1 MIIIFS
7 TKKRV
12 FLYVMTVVLFV
23 GAFQAVKGFKRRS
36 IAVSSNEKYI
46 AVVIDDF
53 GNNSEGTKEMVS
65 LPIKFTGAVM
75 PSMPYTREECELLHK
90 NGKDVILHQPMEAR
104 SGKKEWLGGSAIMN
118 DDDEKEAA
126 DKLIYNISQ
135 IKYCSGV
142 NNHMGSKV
150 SRNVKIMDSIFKGL
164 KEKGLLYVDSMTTPD
179 SVAEKMGERNGVTV
193 IKRDIFLDSTQDI
206 SKIEQNLAKA
216 ADIAVKNGYCLAIGH
231 VGAEG
236 GRATYK
242 AIKNKYEEIE
252 AKNIKFV
259 TIGELEAI
267 LKR

>member
-7 TKKRV
+7 TKKRL
-12 FLYVMTVVLFV
+12 FLYAAVIILFIV
-23 GAFQAVKGFKRRS
+23 SFQIAKGFNRRS
-36 IAVSSNEKYI
+36 ITVSSSEKYI
-46 AVVIDDF
+46 ALVIDDF
-53 GNNSEGTKEMVS
+53 GNNSAGTKEMVS

-75 PSMPYTREECELLHK
+75 PSMPYTQEECELLHE

-104 SGKKEWLGGSAIMN
+104 NGKKEWLGSSAIM
-118 DDDEKEAA
+118 DSDEAQEAE
-126 DKLIYNISQ
+126 DKLLYNISQ

-150 SRNVKIMDSIFKGL
+150 SRNAKIMDGIFKGL
-164 KEKGLLYVDSMTTPD
+164 KEKGLPYVDSMTTPD
-179 SVAEKMGERNGVTV
+179 SVAEKMGERHGVTV

-206 SKIEQNLAKA
+206 SKIEQNIMKA
-216 ADIAVKNGYCLAIGH
+216 ADIALKNGYCLAIGH

-236 GRATYK
+236 GRVTYR

-259 TIGELEAI
+259 TVGELEAI
-267 LKR
+267 LKQ